1 MKLLAKIAMVASF
14 LYYCAGFSW
23 LWFGQMIGAHNE
35 VWDTFGFPAQAASPP
50 LWSMVAGLTFTLI
63 GMAGLLYAYLGVWRI
78 LDGGSGQDF
87 RALAR
92 RLHMIAKGLFGFWL
106 GYNLVTGVTQ
116 FLIVSGLESTEGFDF
131 GYDPLD
137 TDVLFLILS
146 IALFAIA
153 NVMHRAWE
161 AEEENKLFL

>member
-87 RALAR
+87 RAQ
-92 RLHMIAKGLFGFWL
+92 IG
-106 GYNLVTGVTQ
+106 
-116 FLIVSGLESTEGFDF
+116 
-131 GYDPLD
+131 
-137 TDVLFLILS
+137 
-146 IALFAIA
+146 
-153 NVMHRAWE
+153 RASCRE
-161 AEEENKLFL
+161 RV